1 MKYMVIQIAPSL
13 DVDDCCGKSPFLT
26 GQGVLVPV
34 ACDGF
39 YAHKE
44 CAHEVAV
51 FMSESFPNLQT
62 IVAEVLVADKCDE
75 VTAEFP
81 PLPYSGNEAP
91 PAFAE
96 RKIERA
102 LMTPALRYKIIKR
115 DGHRCR
121 ACGIGVQ
128 EGAHLHVDH
137 IVAISNGG
145 RTKEDNLQTLCSACN
160 LGKGAS

>member
-1 MKYMVIQIAPSL
+1 MKYMVIQLAPSL
-13 DVDDCCGKSPFLT
+13 CVDDCREKGAMLT

-39 YAHKE
+39 YARKE
-44 CAHEVAV
+44 CAHEVAA

-62 IVAEVLVADKCDE
+62 IVTEVLVADREDE
-75 VTAEFP
+75 VTSEFP

-91 PAFAE
+91 PAFLDRKAE
-96 RKIERA
+96 REQ
-102 LMTPALRYKIIKR
+102 MTPALRYKVIKR

-121 ACGIGVQ
+121 SCGIGVQ
-128 EGAHLHVDH
+128 DGAHLHVDH

-145 RTKEDNLQTLCSACN
+145 RTRENNLQTLCSSCN